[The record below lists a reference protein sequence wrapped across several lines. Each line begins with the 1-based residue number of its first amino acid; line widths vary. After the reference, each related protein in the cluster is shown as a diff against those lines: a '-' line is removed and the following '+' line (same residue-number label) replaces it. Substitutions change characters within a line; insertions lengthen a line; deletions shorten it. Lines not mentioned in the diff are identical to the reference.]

1 MTTSQPLPDSDLHA
15 YVDDELDAQERARV
29 HALLMENA
37 DDMARVQR
45 YVQQNAALHGLFG
58 PVIEEP
64 IPASIR
70 ARASA
75 MPQNA
80 RSGARSSGSGR
91 NKWIQIA
98 AAIVLLL
105 TGVAGGWGIRDLQH
119 TVAVDSA
126 PYYVTRAVGAHRI
139 YSAEKRHAVEVVAAE
154 EKHLVRWL
162 SKRLGHPLR
171 TPQLGSAGFHLV
183 GGRLLDV
190 SAKPAAQFMY
200 ENDAKRRVTVYV
212 RAYEGGDTAFEFFNA
227 KKTSAFYWNDAPFAY
242 AMVGEIPRAELLKLA
257 QVVYD
262 ELNP

>member
-1 MTTSQPLPDSDLHA
+1 MTTSQPLIDSELHA
-15 YVDDELDAQERARV
+15 YVDDELDTQERARI

-45 YVQQNAALHGLFG
+45 FAQQNAALHGLFD
-58 PVIEEP
+58 PIIEEP
-64 IPASIR
+64 VPTKLSAL
-70 ARASA
+70 ASA
-75 MPQNA
+75 SPISLK
-80 RSGARSSGSGR
+80 R
-91 NKWIQIA
+91 KTWVQIA

-105 TGVAGGWGIRDLQH
+105 TGVAGGWGLRDLQQ
-119 TVAVDSA
+119 TAALDA
-126 PYYVTRAVGAHRI
+126 TPYYVTRAVGAHRI

-171 TPQLGSAGFHLV
+171 TPHLGSAGFHLV

-200 ENDAKRRVTVYV
+200 ENDARRRITVYV
-212 RAYEGGDTAFEFFNA
+212 RAYEGGDTAFESFNENEV
-227 KKTSAFYWNDAPFAY
+227 SAFYWNDAPFAY
-242 AMVGEIPRAELLKLA
+242 AMVGDIPRAELLKLA

-262 ELNP
+262 ELNAAK

>member
-15 YVDDELDAQERARV
+15 YVDDELDTQARARV

-37 DDMARVQR
+37 DDMARVQN
-45 YVQQNAALHGLFG
+45 YAQQNAALHGLFD
-58 PVIEEP
+58 PVIDEP
-64 IPASIR
+64 VPAALS
-70 ARASA
+70 ARASPSLIKRA
-75 MPQNA
+75 NA
-80 RSGARSSGSGR
+80 KR
-91 NKWIQIA
+91 KIWIQIA
-98 AAIVLLL
+98 AAIALLL
-105 TGVAGGWGIRDLQH
+105 SGIAGGWGLRDLQH
-119 TVAVDSA
+119 TAA
-126 PYYVTRAVGAHRI
+126 IGTTPYYVTRAVGAHRI

-212 RAYEGGDTAFEFFNA
+212 RAYEGGDTAFEFFSA
-227 KKTSAFYWNDAPFAY
+227 EKTAAFYWNDAPFAY
-242 AMVGEIPRAELLKLA
+242 VMVGDIPRAELLKLA

-262 ELNP
+262 ELNPQ